1 MLVNLAG
8 GQREEGVIVD
18 QITVGESEFAEA
30 IALGEKGGNGA
41 VTNEVAL
48 VQIDFEDI
56 RAVLSECEDGVIAK
70 LGTFV

>member
-48 VQIDFEDI
+48 VQIDF
-56 RAVLSECEDGVIAK
+56 
-70 LGTFV
+70 